1 MVFLWFFHSGLGSQ
15 TVTRDLKKIAG
26 NFIDVTIACD
36 DDWVEGGNFQHM
48 FRQSEGTDSFDAY
61 RS

>member
-1 MVFLWFFHSGLGSQ
+1 M
-15 TVTRDLKKIAG
+15 TRDLKKIAG